1 MVTIAFKEIQTA
13 DTELRLLSMGG
24 QLLQSVQAKGTNI
37 QQLNVT
43 GLANGI
49 YQLQILSGKLTTT
62 KKIVVQH

>member
-1 MVTIAFKEIQTA
+1 
-13 DTELRLLSMGG
+13 MGG